1 MNSKK
6 TFSILGS
13 ILICLAACLPI
24 QSFSESSNVTYNTKH
39 TGLYI
44 SGLYKPSVSHFSD
57 FSIKETYTNTEALF
71 GLKQDIS
78 SILRNKETT
87 QYNNNFNVPYTAKFQ
102 DDFASFSIAVGYIAN
117 NGPRIEI
124 EGSYEEFDVKNPGN
138 YTTIDAHRYI
148 ALAREKTSYYLSSP
162 KENKY
167 VIIKNNGIS
176 IVSIIIN
183 GCYDISLND
192 SKVSPYIC
200 TGFGGD
206 FIEFFSAIRFKFAY
220 QGKIGISYSLSS
232 NIILFTDGY
241 YHKVINSQFKNL
253 NVEHVVNELTTDPKV
268 TSATAF
274 LNIEYFGG
282 EFGLKFIF

>member
-6 TFSILGS
+6 IFSILGS
-13 ILICLAACLPI
+13 ILICLAAYLPI

-44 SGLYKPSVSHFSD
+44 SGLYKPTVSHFSD
-57 FSIKETYTNTEALF
+57 FSIKETFTNTEALF
-71 GLKQDIS
+71 GLKQDITS
-78 SILRNKETT
+78 TLRNSTTT
-87 QYNNNFNVPYTAKFQ
+87 QKHSNFNVPYTAKFQ
-102 DDFASFSIAVGYIAN
+102 DNFASFSIAVGYIAN

-138 YTTIDAHRYI
+138 YTTTDAHRYI
-148 ALAREKTSYYLSSP
+148 ALAREKDNTHQSYP
-162 KENKY
+162 ADHKY

-176 IVSIIIN
+176 VVSIIIN

-200 TGFGGD
+200 AGFGGD

-232 NIILFTDGY
+232 NIILFADGY

-253 NVEHVVNELTTDPKV
+253 NVEHVVVNLQAGPQV

-274 LNIEYFGG
+274 LNIEYLGG